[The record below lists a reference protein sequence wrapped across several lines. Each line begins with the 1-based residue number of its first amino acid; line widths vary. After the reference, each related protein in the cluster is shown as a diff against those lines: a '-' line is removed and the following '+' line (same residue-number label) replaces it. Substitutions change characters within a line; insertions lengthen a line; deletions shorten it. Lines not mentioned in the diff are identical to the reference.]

1 MTKIQE
7 VIFDEC
13 NKLLD
18 EISKMREKNKKSLN
32 RAFGELKS
40 EHENSLKSLNKS
52 ITKSREI
59 TLQNELTK
67 TLACIEF
74 LRFYSN
80 VVHLEELAKQVEA
93 QMANA
98 INLTLKMVASHLK
111 PLQPVIKTYPRS
123 VLKVSL
129 SHLKQGGEGE
139 RISISRFQK
148 SFLYHPKNFKFVVQ
162 RDIMDDIAFSIG
174 DFPNLYPHDLV
185 VLLKFSKDWGLKAKS
200 IVMQSIKTF
209 LCYYYKDI
217 ARTDIVLDGV
227 INPKVK

>member
-13 NKLLD
+13 KKLLD

-32 RAFGELKS
+32 KAFGDLKS
-40 EHENSLKSLNKS
+40 EYENPLKSLNKS
-52 ITKSREI
+52 LTEAREI

-67 TLACIEF
+67 TIACIEF

-80 VVHLEELAKQVEA
+80 VVHPAELAKHVEA
-93 QMANA
+93 QIANA

-129 SHLKQGGEGE
+129 SHLKQGGRRRRKSGFQ
-139 RISISRFQK
+139 SQDSRNHSYIIRRYFF
-148 SFLYHPKNFKFVVQ
+148 SSTL
-162 RDIMDDIAFSIG
+162 DIFTNIFDI
-174 DFPNLYPHDLV
+174 
-185 VLLKFSKDWGLKAKS
+185 
-200 IVMQSIKTF
+200 
-209 LCYYYKDI
+209 CYYSI
-217 ARTDIVLDGV
+217 F
-227 INPKVK
+227 